1 MCLSNNTIFQGPISR
16 FAMCQLIIYW
26 PCKHEIQFERIL
38 IFFSFT
44 EKTNW
49 PRFQFQKYLHPN
61 NMPLIVIVVLL
72 QFLTYDKEITNAKWK
87 PISKQ
92 QLRKNTQ
99 NKIVYNQITKCI
111 YLSYFFIKVQ
121 PWISMSKNL

>member
-44 EKTNW
+44 EKN
-49 PRFQFQKYLHPN
+49 K
-61 NMPLIVIVVLL
+61 
-72 QFLTYDKEITNAKWK
+72 LTKI
-87 PISKQ
+87 PIPKISSSKQ
-92 QLRKNTQ
+92 HAIDCDSRL
-99 NKIVYNQITKCI
+99 IA
-111 YLSYFFIKVQ
+111 
-121 PWISMSKNL
+121 ISNV